1 MRLATRLAPCFPAP
15 RTLAALTLLLACALP
30 QSAHALL
37 INLTFAT
44 QNFTRSQILPNG
56 RFGAP
61 GSTSGGGTFE
71 GIFNAAADIWESVL
85 HDNRRFNITVGWGAL
100 GTGVVGAAA
109 PLSAFGGEIVVSN
122 RLRQFLD
129 ATPFQN
135 EEFGDFSET
144 FADLGG
150 GTINVGRGFESSTG
164 LGSGLD
170 LLTTVLHEIGHIL
183 GNALDRSSPGSL
195 FPIEDGPFAGTELP
209 CADIQICAHLNLS
222 RALMNPSGAF
232 SFYDR
237 TLISDADLLYVA
249 ADGGFHDIAL
259 SAGRQIP
266 EPPGIAAL
274 ALLIFAGTR
283 LRRR

>member
-1 MRLATRLAPCFPAP
+1 MRLATRLAPRFPA
-15 RTLAALTLLLACALP
+15 RHTLAALTVLLACALP
-30 QSAHALL
+30 QSVHALL

-44 QNFTRSQILPNG
+44 QNFTRSEILSNG

-61 GSTSGGGTFE
+61 GNTSGGGTFE
-71 GIFNAAADIWESVL
+71 GVFNAASDIWESVL
-85 HDNRRFNITVGWGAL
+85 HDNRSVNITVGWGAL
-100 GTGVVGAAA
+100 GTGVIAAAA

-122 RLRQFLD
+122 RVRQFLD

-135 EEFGDFSET
+135 EEFGDFSES

-150 GTINVGRGFESSTG
+150 GMINVGRGFESSTG

-170 LLTTVLHEIGHIL
+170 LLTTVLHEIGHVL
-183 GNALDRSSPGSL
+183 GNVFDRSSPGSS

-209 CADIQICAHLNLS
+209 CADTQLCAHLNLS

-232 SFYDR
+232 SVYDR

-249 ADGGFHDIAL
+249 ADGGFHDIEL
-259 SAGRQIP
+259 STGGLIP

-274 ALLIFAGTR
+274 ALLILAGTR